1 MPMWAEANLWALS
14 PRVNTRTRVY
24 TFVYTRRTR
33 RVHVVEKRER
43 QHRVYIHRVY
53 TRLVVRPN
61 SVSLNVTAPIS
72 PLSTFSSSLPSLS
85 LSLPLA
91 RPFSTFERS
100 CEDKSHEAYLR
111 RSRGRTKSG
120 GSVEAKWRKP
130 REGAP
135 SIAIRWSVT
144 RDRETW
150 NDRSIVRR
158 MTSSFKNAP
167 LRIWYRVIGLYILVR
182 VHVGCRV
189 IEYGSRTILPRLMP
203 SRWCIIILHPVL
215 FFGLTCEH
223 LRNCASF
230 SQSYRDA
237 MMPGWSEVDANR

>member
-1 MPMWAEANLWALS
+1 MLQPRYRLYPPS
-14 PRVNTRTRVY
+14 P
-24 TFVYTRRTR
+24 
-33 RVHVVEKRER
+33 
-43 QHRVYIHRVY
+43 
-53 TRLVVRPN
+53 P
-61 SVSLNVTAPIS
+61 P
-72 PLSTFSSSLPSLS
+72 SLPLP

-203 SRWCIIILHPVL
+203 SRWCIIILHPVP

-223 LRNCASF
+223 LCASF
-230 SQSYRDA
+230 SRLCRVIAMRWCRDDPRSMLIA
-237 MMPGWSEVDANR
+237 RDKGILGIILF